1 MSSSVQQKKSEVEAL
16 LVQRKGPYS
25 VSLSAQEKKSQ
36 LEALLVQRK
45 QELAERLKLLAEL
58 KVGVQQLQ
66 GYVTSIEGFIEVIDA
81 EIDADKALVTYKQ
94 NSRRN
99 PTEMLRDE
107 FKGMKLADIAET
119 VLEDHEGPLTTTELS
134 RIIYDAY
141 NDDELNRARNS
152 LSAELRAGIRSEHPR
167 WQKLG
172 RNAYASLDYSQE
184 EAA

>member
-1 MSSSVQQKKSEVEAL
+1 MSSSVESKKSDVDAL
-16 LVQRKGPYS
+16 LLKQKGPAA
-25 VSLSAQEKKSQ
+25 LPLTAHEKKSQ
-36 LEALLVQRK
+36 LEALLAERK
-45 QELAERLKLLAEL
+45 QELAERLKQLAEIQ
-58 KVGVQQLQ
+58 VSVQQLQ
-66 GYVTSIEGFIEVIDA
+66 GYVTSIEGVIEIIGA
-81 EIDADKALVTYKQ
+81 EIDADKALLTYKQ

-119 VLEDHEGPLTTTELS
+119 VLEDNAGPLTTTELS

-172 RNAYASLDYSQE
+172 RNAYASLEYSQE

>member
-1 MSSSVQQKKSEVEAL
+1 MSSSVRQKKSEMEAL
-16 LVQRKGPYS
+16 LVKRKGPYS
-25 VSLSAQEKKSQ
+25 VSLSVQEKKSQ
-36 LEALLVQRK
+36 LEALLAERK

-66 GYVTSIEGFIEVIDA
+66 GYVISIEGFIEVIDA
-81 EIDADKALVTYKQ
+81 EIEADKALDTYKQ

-99 PTEMLRDE
+99 PMEMLRDE

-119 VLEDHEGPLTTTELS
+119 VLEDREGPLTTTELS

-152 LSAELRAGIRSEHPR
+152 LSAELRAGIRSKHPR